1 MYDAFILTYDTPD
14 GIVHK
19 KTQDLLLN
27 LKTKGYHNIAVYAIP
42 WVERKNFKSLIP
54 HRHFEPVN
62 VGSRDLCERLGY
74 MYNAISMEDVVA
86 QMNVYSKTHLLIGGA
101 GMLPKELCDTNRVIN
116 SHPAYLPYTRGLDS
130 LKWSIYEGKPIGVTS
145 HIISDECDAGFLIK
159 REMVPLYYWDTF
171 HSVARRQYDMEINML
186 VDALE
191 DVKTADLTRELT
203 TSKSEAHRRM
213 SHKHETRLMK
223 RFRKMIDR
231 IQI

>member
-14 GIVHK
+14 SIVHK

-86 QMNVYSKTHLLIGGA
+86 QMNLYSKTHLLIGGA

-130 LKWSIYEGKPIGVTS
+130 LKWSIYEGKPI
-145 HIISDECDAGFLIK
+145 
-159 REMVPLYYWDTF
+159 
-171 HSVARRQYDMEINML
+171 
-186 VDALE
+186 
-191 DVKTADLTRELT
+191 
-203 TSKSEAHRRM
+203 
-213 SHKHETRLMK
+213 
-223 RFRKMIDR
+223 
-231 IQI
+231 